1 MSTEASTVEEG
12 RFRSYLDY
20 YLTRA
25 RTQIQSNFQYRVATY
40 MWLVGMLAEP
50 IVYLVVWTTI
60 ADQQGGSVQGIT
72 TGEFAAYYIVWTL
85 VRNMNIV
92 FTPYGWEWRIR
103 EGELS
108 AALLRPLH
116 PIHDDIAG
124 FAGWKVVTIIL
135 WLPIAAVLWIA
146 FDPSIDIRAAEIAAF
161 SVAIWGA
168 YLIRTMFLTSLG
180 MVTFWTTRVSALFE
194 LAVGLELLL
203 SGRLVP
209 LPLMPAWAEDVANV
223 LPFKWSF
230 YFPIQTLV
238 GDLSNRELLEGL
250 GIQLL
255 WIAALTGLVPR
266 RLAVRDQALLGGR
279 ELGVSLMRIG
289 RLAWLF
295 FKVGSLNELQYRA
308 NFFIQLLQSAV
319 SVGVALVVLALVYS
333 QTTEL
338 NGWSESELMIVLGIQ
353 ILLGGVIRTTIQP
366 NMQRLMEDVRDGK
379 LDFALT
385 KPEDSQVLV
394 SIRNVQ
400 IWRAVDVI
408 AGAAVLAYGI
418 DGLDTTVG
426 VGNVLLFLG
435 LLLLG
440 AVTIYCFWLVI
451 ATLAFWIVNVWEIIE
466 LFDGIYQ
473 AGRWPTSIF
482 PGWLRFGVTFI
493 FPLAFAITIPAEAI
507 TSRLEWSTVGIAI
520 GFAAILFAFT
530 RWWWGFGLRRYSGA
544 SA

>member
-1 MSTEASTVEEG
+1 
-12 RFRSYLDY
+12 
-20 YLTRA
+20 
-25 RTQIQSNFQYRVATY
+25 
-40 MWLVGMLAEP
+40 
-50 IVYLVVWTTI
+50 
-60 ADQQGGSVQGIT
+60 
-72 TGEFAAYYIVWTL
+72 
-85 VRNMNIV
+85 
-92 FTPYGWEWRIR
+92 
-103 EGELS
+103 
-108 AALLRPLH
+108 
-116 PIHDDIAG
+116 
-124 FAGWKVVTIIL
+124 
-135 WLPIAAVLWIA
+135 
-146 FDPSIDIRAAEIAAF
+146 
-161 SVAIWGA
+161 
-168 YLIRTMFLTSLG
+168 
-180 MVTFWTTRVSALFE
+180 
-194 LAVGLELLL
+194 
-203 SGRLVP
+203 
-209 LPLMPAWAEDVANV
+209 
-223 LPFKWSF
+223 
-230 YFPIQTLV
+230 
-238 GDLSNRELLEGL
+238 
-250 GIQLL
+250 
-255 WIAALTGLVPR
+255 
-266 RLAVRDQALLGGR
+266 
-279 ELGVSLMRIG
+279 MRIG

-338 NGWSESELMIVLGIQ
+338 NGWNESELMIVLGIQ

-366 NMQRLMEDVRDGK
+366 NMQRLMEEVRDGK

-418 DGLDTTVG
+418 DGLDASVG

-440 AVTIYCFWLVI
+440 AVCIYCFWLVI

-493 FPLAFAITIPAEAI
+493 FPLAFAITVPAEAI
-507 TSRLEWSTVGIAI
+507 TSRLEWSTVGIAV
-520 GFAAILFAFT
+520 GFAAVLFVFT